1 MEKIDEDSNILDKVL
16 YNIKKIIGIEN
27 FNDTKILIDKDDK
40 LPLDITSKS
49 DVILI
54 ACVIKDDDKFYQ
66 QLPLEEALAV

>member
-1 MEKIDEDSNILDKVL
+1 MEKIDKDSNILDKVL

-54 ACVIKDDDKFYQ
+54 ACVIKGDDKFYQ